1 MFATD
6 NRRSGWV
13 AGVDA
18 CRAGWLVVLR
28 DASVGASR
36 IQVASNFSTVLA
48 LSEAPQVIAID
59 VPIGLLAFGRDR
71 GRECEALA
79 RRCLGKRSPS
89 VFSAPSRA
97 ALAAFRAGKL
107 YPEVSAANGG
117 AWGGPG
123 ISQQAFGILQ
133 KISEVDAQMT
143 PELQAVVHE
152 IHPELCFAVANGGE
166 AMVHKKKSA
175 EGRAE
180 RLSVLAGLGFGT
192 FLENLVRPKGAQ
204 WDDVLDACVA
214 CWTATRIADGTAVVT
229 PPQPAIDARGLRME
243 LWA

>member
-1 MFATD
+1 
-6 NRRSGWV
+6 
-13 AGVDA
+13 
-18 CRAGWLVVLR
+18 
-28 DASVGASR
+28 
-36 IQVASNFSTVLA
+36 
-48 LSEAPQVIAID
+48 
-59 VPIGLLAFGRDR
+59 
-71 GRECEALA
+71 
-79 RRCLGKRSPS
+79 
-89 VFSAPSRA
+89 
-97 ALAAFRAGKL
+97 
-107 YPEVSAANGG
+107 
-117 AWGGPG
+117 
-123 ISQQAFGILQ
+123 
-133 KISEVDAQMT
+133 MT